1 MATTIS
7 PAISIKYLQQVFGVS
22 DTDLGKLLEHVC
34 GDVNIINIWAKFKP
48 IYHSGVGLLT
58 NAMRQDNSHVVSGY
72 NISWGL
78 MKPTSYNWSDFI
90 DTTTGVVKNG
100 MWGYDKPVGGSAS
113 PWRMSDFA
121 EIGNSGNATGNRYSS
136 SAKCP
141 IQITLT
147 QNDELPV
154 PRTVTEGSS
163 TLMFLF
169 TFQNGIV
176 GWSSEHSLSID
187 EIFAAEKNYYPTVI
201 LTGFYNGRVYE
212 YSKSG
217 EHPVSYYTGN
227 VNPVVQVPIDTK
239 TLANS
244 VVHDGGSYHT
254 GALADGAKWTA
265 CMVLTNQRI
274 EGGTTT
280 HTINNVAITR
290 LEYALGV
297 DRKQLTVKN
306 TTSLDNIISL
316 SYVIT
321 LKRSLDSYSYYYV
334 ESIKVTINTIYTGQ
348 TLYFQIDAS
357 FTCLMGVIGGD
368 GWAGNNQ
375 SETKN
380 SWASLSVELSEQGK
394 EVTKTLSPSTG
405 LPVFRFSGNLPDGKR
420 VAAGSLS
427 FRSGGNYL
435 SGSFGVEVQGGAAE
449 YGAYSSVKYT
459 S

>member
-7 PAISIKYLQQVFGVS
+7 PAISIKYLQQIFGVS

-34 GDVNIINIWAKFKP
+34 GDVNLINIWAKFKP

-58 NAMRQDNSHVVSGY
+58 NAMRQDNSHAVSGY

-121 EIGNSGNATGNRYSS
+121 EIDNNGNATGNRYSS

-141 IQITLT
+141 IQIVLT
-147 QNDELPV
+147 QSDELPV
-154 PRTVTEGSS
+154 PRTATEDSS

-176 GWSSEHSLSID
+176 GWSSSHSLSID

-227 VNPVVQVPIDTK
+227 VNPVVQVAIDTK

-244 VVHDGGSYHT
+244 VANDGGSYHT
-254 GALADGAKWTA
+254 GVLADDSKWTA
-265 CMVLTNQRI
+265 CMVLTSQRI

-280 HTINNVAITR
+280 HTISNAAITR
-290 LEYALGV
+290 LEYALGA

-306 TTSLDNIISL
+306 TTSLDNITSL
-316 SYVIT
+316 SYRIT
-321 LKRSLDSYSYYYV
+321 LKRSLDNYSHYYV
-334 ESIKVTINTIYTGQ
+334 QSIKVTIATKQSGNTMDFSIG
-348 TLYFQIDAS
+348 AS

-368 GWAGNNQ
+368 GWAGSNQ
-375 SETKN
+375 SETRN
-380 SWASLSVELSEQGK
+380 NWASLYLDISEQGR

-405 LPVFRFSGNLPDGKR
+405 LPIFRFSDSLPDGKR

-427 FRSGGNYL
+427 FKSGGNYIG
-435 SGSFGVEVQGGAAE
+435 GSFGVEVQGGGSE
-449 YGAYSSVKYT
+449 YSANVTVKYT
-459 S
+459 